1 MIPYKVNPFGITKD
15 KGYFELVIKPGI
27 FDARMSFSFIAS
39 RRTANDFCH
48 VIDWGDGTGQNEPSS
63 GAYYTHTYSVA
74 GTYTIKILAHVWNFN
89 IPMNGTY
96 NSSMLV
102 YDCNGNWDALGGTY
116 LTQTTSCFYGAN
128 QATFESLK
136 TLPLA
141 VQKSNYMFYN
151 CLQARFSF
159 QKELPDS
166 IENMESMFHN
176 CRLSTLNFS
185 RWPKNV
191 QRINDA
197 FGGCFNSL
205 CSFNNLPSSL
215 TYDGINSVFDNNMR
229 ANFTITELPEGI
241 TTANNAFSNCYNAD
255 ITLHRLPSTL
265 QSAINMFY
273 SNVAAKIDI
282 SELARNAPPGG
293 YALTNIT
300 NMFYSCYNV
309 TGSRSEF
316 LAACPNVTTTTGAFN
331 NTNTTE

>member
-1 MIPYKVNPFGITKD
+1 MIPNNLNPLGSGKG
-15 KGYFELVIKPGI
+15 GYFELVIKPGI
-27 FDARMSFSFIAS
+27 FDTRMSFSFIAS

-48 VIDWGDGTGQNEPSS
+48 VIDWGDGTSQTEPSS
-63 GAYYTHTYSVA
+63 GASLYTHTYSVA

-116 LTQTTSCFYGAN
+116 LTQTASCFYGAN

-136 TLPLA
+136 TLPPA
-141 VQKSNYMFYN
+141 VKNSYYMFHG
-151 CLQARFSF
+151 CSHARLSF

-166 IENMESMFHN
+166 IENMESMFNN
-176 CRLSTLNFS
+176 CRLSTLTFS

-191 QRINDA
+191 QRINNA
-197 FGGCFNSL
+197 FGSCVNSL

-215 TYDGINSVFDNNMR
+215 TYDSINSVFYLNRR
-229 ANFTITELPEGI
+229 AHLTITELPEGI
-241 TTANNAFSNCYNAD
+241 VTASNAFRECHNSD
-255 ITLHRLPSTL
+255 ITLHRLPTTL
-265 QSAINMFY
+265 QNASGMFY
-273 SNVAAKIDI
+273 SNATTKIDI
-282 SELARNAPPGG
+282 SELARNAPQGG
-293 YALTNIT
+293 YSLIDIS
-300 NMFYSCYNV
+300 NMFYGCYNV

-316 LAACPNVTTTTGAFN
+316 LAACPNVTTTTGAFT